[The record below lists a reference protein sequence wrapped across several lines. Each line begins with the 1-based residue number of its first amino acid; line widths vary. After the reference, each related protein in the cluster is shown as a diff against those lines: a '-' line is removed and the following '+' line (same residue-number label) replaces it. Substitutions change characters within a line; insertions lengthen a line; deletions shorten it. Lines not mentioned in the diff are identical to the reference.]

1 MIERRRCKRL
11 PLSIP
16 VRVYGRTP
24 RNHPFRDIT
33 ITKAVSF
40 YGGLIP
46 LSPSVK
52 KGQKIVLVNSFTQEE
67 RECTIVY
74 IGPKK
79 KGKKKVAVEFAD
91 CGGDF
96 WHVYTPL
103 IDSKQKSKQETQ
115 KQLD

>member
-11 PLSIP
+11 PLNIP

-24 RNHPFRDIT
+24 KNHPFRDVT

-52 KGQKIVLVNSFTQEE
+52 RGQKVLLVNSFTEEE

-74 IGPKK
+74 VGPKT

-91 CGGDF
+91 DRGDF
-96 WHVYTPL
+96 WHVYAPL
-103 IDSKQKSKQETQ
+103 VNLKRTGQNKQQG
-115 KQLD
+115 